1 MVEEI
6 VKAMKMF
13 DEAIPVNLKKEIVA
27 DEAKYTEYKDVI
39 EKLDELYTIILY
51 KEDMNVEIAK
61 NEAVYTLE
69 KFASK
74 YGVNVDGVKTL
85 IESA

>member
-13 DEAIPVNLKKEIVA
+13 DEAIPANMKEEIVA
-27 DEAKYTEYKDVI
+27 DEAKYAEYKSVI
-39 EKLDELYTIILY
+39 EKLDELYTTIVY
-51 KEDMNVEIAK
+51 KEGTNVETAK
-61 NEAVYTLE
+61 NEATRALE

-74 YGVNVDGVKTL
+74 YGVNVDGVRTL
-85 IESA
+85 IENA